1 MRQIWTG
8 HTTIVKEISQQLTTP
23 PSAILCTVSPRYRY
37 ILTSIDTCHQ
47 VGGGGLMCGILEGLH
62 SVGWQ
67 SVQLIAIETEGAAKL
82 YPAVQK

>member
-1 MRQIWTG
+1 M
-8 HTTIVKEISQQLTTP
+8 SQELSTP
-23 PSAILCTVSPRYRY
+23 PSAILCTVSTGEARVTF
-37 ILTSIDTCHQ
+37 LTRVMQ

-62 SVGWQ
+62 SVGWR